1 MKIVR
6 TLALTLG
13 LTFAAAGTFAGAAI
27 ADDGR
32 DGRPH
37 RGDHDDDRGQR
48 DDGGRYDQNGQ
59 NDRNDWNDRDDD
71 GGNTRWE
78 RDDDGRWDR
87 DDRRDHRHW
96 GHAVPVRIVN
106 ERDQWVTLYLNGRY
120 AGRVAPNSRQR
131 IAVPEGYH
139 TLTYQVGRRNRVH
152 QVAVNAFHG
161 QRNRVVI
168 QSRRG
173 GWGRW

>member
-1 MKIVR
+1 MKLIR

-13 LTFAAAGTFAGAAI
+13 ITLAGGSLAGAAL

-32 DGRPH
+32 DGRQH
-37 RGDHDDDRGQR
+37 RGDRDDRDDHDDGRYGR
-48 DDGGRYDQNGQ
+48 DDGRYG
-59 NDRNDWNDRDDD
+59 RDDD
-71 GGNTRWE
+71 GGTARWE

-87 DDRRDHRHW
+87 DDRRDGRHW
-96 GHAVPVRIVN
+96 GHAVPVRIIN
-106 ERDQWVTLYLNGRY
+106 HRDQWVTLYVNGRY
-120 AGRVAPNSRQR
+120 AGRVAPNSRER
-131 IAVPEGYH
+131 IAVPAGYH

-152 QVAVNAFHG
+152 QVSLSAFHG

-168 QSRRG
+168 ESRRG